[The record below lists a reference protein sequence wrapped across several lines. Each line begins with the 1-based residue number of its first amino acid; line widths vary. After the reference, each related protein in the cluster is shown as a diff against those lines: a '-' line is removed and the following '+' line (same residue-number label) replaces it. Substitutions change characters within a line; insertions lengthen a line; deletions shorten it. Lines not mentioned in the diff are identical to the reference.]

1 MDKNVAEPDNF
12 APDPVFKIADPDPAW
27 IWPNVEK
34 FQIFFVIFIP
44 FKVETRFLLKDQN
57 NKE

>member
-1 MDKNVAEPDNF
+1 MDRNVAEPDNF
-12 APDPVFKIADPDPAW
+12 APDPVFKIADPDPVW
-27 IWPNVEK
+27 IWPYVGK

-44 FKVETRFLLKDQN
+44 CKVGTRFLLKHQN